1 MAFAITGFKTV
12 AQNWIS
18 RGIASNYYQKLPFLT
33 MLAALSISRGNK
45 TDPLEI
51 GRPDGKIYAGR
62 LLSEGDLEDLQNFN
76 AYQPRIQQFETDN
89 SKWMGKYDTTPTTA
103 NKQTRAHSQVGQASA
118 LFYRSRVKTPIWVW
132 HSDKDRAL
140 TRESKMGQ
148 GLAMSKQIDESTQSA
163 FQDHVKKLNT
173 GIWSGSPTDQTE
185 DPWDQP
191 AGISE
196 ALDTTNTY
204 GNVDRSSS
212 ANAAWRAQ
220 KDTTWTSE
228 DIYALLDNA
237 NITKGLRTYGQ
248 GVDVIVCDQTR
259 FLKFK
264 RQIQSQSGPMAILKD
279 GLPEFAKMGVK
290 NEVLQVDN
298 AYVIYDPTCPTN
310 TVLALSMGTWK
321 MMIAPGKNCNV
332 SKFTDLSDKTEG
344 ASEADQAFIETEFIF
359 SCDNPWLN
367 VRYTAVGT

>member
-1 MAFAITGFKTV
+1 MAFAISGFKAV
-12 AQNWIS
+12 AQNFIS

-33 MLAALSISRGNK
+33 MLAALSIARGNK

-51 GRPDGKIYAGR
+51 GRPEGKIYAGR
-62 LLSEGDLEDLQNFN
+62 LLSEGDVQNLQNFN
-76 AYQPRIQQFETDN
+76 AYQPRIQQFETSN
-89 SKWMGKYDTTPTTA
+89 SKWMGKYDTTPLTA
-103 NKQTRAHSQVGQASA
+103 SQQTNAHSQAGQATA
-118 LFYRSRVKTPIWVW
+118 LFYRSRLKTPIWVW
-132 HSDKDRAL
+132 HTDKDRCL
-140 TRESKMGQ
+140 TRETKMGQ
-148 GLAMSKQIDESTQSA
+148 GLALSQCIDEATEVG
-163 FQDHVKKLNT
+163 FQDHVKALNT
-173 GIWSGSPTDQTE
+173 GIWSGSPTDQTD
-185 DPWDQP
+185 DPWDAP
-191 AGISE
+191 LGIAE

-204 GNVDRSSS
+204 GNVNRSTT

-228 DIYALLDNA
+228 DIYAILDNA

-259 FLKFK
+259 YLKFK
-264 RQIQSQSGPMAILKD
+264 RQILAQSGNAACMKE

-290 NEVLQVDN
+290 QEVLQVDN

-321 MMIAPGKNCNV
+321 MMIAPGKNLNV

-344 ASEADQAFIETEFIF
+344 AKEADQAFVETEFIF
-359 SCDNPWLN
+359 SCDNPYLN